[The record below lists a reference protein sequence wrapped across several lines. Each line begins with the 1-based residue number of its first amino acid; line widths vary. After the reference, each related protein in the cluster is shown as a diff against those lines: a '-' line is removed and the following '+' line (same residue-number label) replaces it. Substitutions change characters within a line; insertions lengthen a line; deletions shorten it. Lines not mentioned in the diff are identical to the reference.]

1 MIRLFSVFALLS
13 LIAIVTACGP
23 DYNTNF
29 DPPPPNARVNEVFPQ
44 EIDGMKVDIK
54 RVTLTKPLEGF
65 SAKYGGDKI
74 SIDAIL
80 APAKSVADEH
90 FKEAIVPK
98 FDEMKNHWRGK
109 VNGKWS
115 ASGTDAD
122 GRKWFA
128 WVNNS
133 WIFVM
138 SGSDKGNLM
147 KAIDAFNYVAL

>member
-1 MIRLFSVFALLS
+1 MIRLFSALFLFS
-13 LIAIVTACGP
+13 LVLIVTACGP

-29 DPPPPNARVNEVFPQ
+29 DPPPPNANVGDVFPDN
-44 EIDGMKVDIK
+44 IDGMKVDIE
-54 RVTLTKPLEGF
+54 RMNLTQPLEGF
-65 SAKYGGDKI
+65 SAKYGNGKI
-74 SIDAIL
+74 TIDAIL
-80 APAKSVADEH
+80 APAKSVADDH
-90 FKEAIVPK
+90 FKDAIVPK
-98 FDEMKNHWRGK
+98 FDEMKNHYRGQ

-115 ASGTDAD
+115 ASGTDSD

>member
-1 MIRLFSVFALLS
+1 MIKLLNALTMIS
-13 LIAIVTACGP
+13 LLIIATACGP

-29 DPPPPNARVNEVFPQ
+29 EPPPPNAGVNEVFPE
-44 EIDGMKVDIK
+44 EIDGMNVDIK
-54 RVTLTKPLEGF
+54 RMTLTHPLEGF
-65 SAKYGGDKI
+65 SAMYGGDKI

-80 APAKSVADEH
+80 APAKSIADDH
-90 FKEAIVPK
+90 FADVIVPR
-98 FDEMKNHWRGK
+98 FDEMKNHYRGQ

-115 ASGTDAD
+115 ASGTDEH

-133 WIFVM
+133 WAFII

-147 KAIDAFNYVAL
+147 KAIDAFKYVAL

>member
-1 MIRLFSVFALLS
+1 MNRIFYAIALIS
-13 LIAIVTACGP
+13 LIFIVTTCGP

-29 DPPPPNARVNEVFPQ
+29 EPPPPNANVNEVFPG

-54 RVTLTKPLEGF
+54 RMTLTKPLEGF
-65 SAKYGGDKI
+65 SARYGGDKI

-80 APAKSVADEH
+80 APAKSVADDH
-90 FKEAIVPK
+90 FKDAIVPK

-115 ASGTDAD
+115 ASGTDDD
-122 GRKWFA
+122 GRKWFG

-133 WIFVM
+133 WVFVM

-147 KAIDAFNYVAL
+147 KAIDAFKYVAL

>member
-1 MIRLFSVFALLS
+1 MIRIFYAILLISLFF
-13 LIAIVTACGP
+13 IVTACGP

-29 DPPPPNARVNEVFPQ
+29 EPPPPNASVKEVFPE
-44 EIDGMKVDIK
+44 EIDGMKVDVK
-54 RVTLTKPLEGF
+54 RMDLSQPLEGF
-65 SAKYGGDKI
+65 SAKYGVDKI

-80 APAKSVADEH
+80 APAKSTADDH
-90 FKEAIVPK
+90 FADVIVPR
-98 FDEMKNHWRGK
+98 FDEMKNHYRGK

-115 ASGTDAD
+115 ASGTDNN

>member
-1 MIRLFSVFALLS
+1 MIRLFSALTLIS
-13 LIAIVTACGP
+13 LFVIVTACGP
-23 DYNTNF
+23 DYNTDF
-29 DPPPPNARVNEVFPQ
+29 DPPPPNASVKEVFPE
-44 EIDGMKVDIK
+44 EIDGMNADIK
-54 RVTLTKPLEGF
+54 RMALSHPLEGF
-65 SAKYGGDKI
+65 SAKYGNGKI

-80 APAKSVADEH
+80 APAKSFADDH
-90 FKEAIVPK
+90 FKDAIVPN
-98 FDEMKNHWRGK
+98 FDEMKNHFRGN

-115 ASGTDAD
+115 ASGTSDD

-147 KAIDAFNYVAL
+147 KAIEAFKYVAL

>member
-1 MIRLFSVFALLS
+1 MIKLLNALTMIS
-13 LIAIVTACGP
+13 LLIIATACGP

-29 DPPPPNARVNEVFPQ
+29 EPPPPNANVSEVFPG

-54 RVTLTKPLEGF
+54 RMTLTQPLEGF
-65 SAKYGGDKI
+65 SARYGGDKI

-80 APAKSVADEH
+80 APSKNQADEH
-90 FKEAIVPK
+90 FKDAIVPK
-98 FDEMKNHWRGK
+98 FDAMKNHYRGQ

-115 ASGTDAD
+115 ASGTDKD

-128 WVNNS
+128 WVNSS
-133 WIFVM
+133 WSFVI

-147 KAIDAFNYVAL
+147 KAIDAFKYVAL